1 MTIKPV
7 TGRAFKPFGRVI
19 KGYYLRSLIEEMEK
33 TECPSDKVVYEP
45 SVRSLET
52 LKINRQ
58 FSEEAYGGMPIQIG
72 YCNGTN
78 TKLNCVEYHRDS
90 EINIGA
96 QDFILLVA
104 RQQDITADF
113 TLNTDKVEAFLAP
126 AGAVVEVYAT
136 TLHYAPC
143 DAAKGAG
150 FRVAVVLPKDTN
162 TDAPVLSDPQGEDRL
177 LRARNKWLIAH
188 PDAAEAQ
195 DGAHIGLI
203 GENIDIALD

>member
-72 YCNGTN
+72 YCNGRN
-78 TKLNCVEYHRDS
+78 HLLNAVEYHRDS
-90 EINIGA
+90 ELNLA
-96 QDFILLVA
+96 CTDMILLVGK
-104 RQQDITADF
+104 RQDIGRDYTYD
-113 TLNTDKVEAFLAP
+113 TGKMQAFLVKK
-126 AGAVVEVYAT
+126 GTLVEIYST
-136 TLHYAPC
+136 TLHYAPIS
-143 DAAKGAG
+143 AG
-150 FRVAVVLPKDTN
+150 EHENFRCVVVLPRGTN
-162 TDAPVLSDPQGEDRL
+162 EPLPACRGKAHTKEDQL
-177 LRARNKWLIAH
+177 LTHVNKWLIAH
-188 PDAAEAQ
+188 PESGFDK
-195 DGAHIGLI
+195 DGAFVGLK
-203 GENIDIALD
+203 GENIRL

>member
-72 YCNGTN
+72 YCNGRN
-78 TKLNCVEYHRDS
+78 HLLNAVEYHRDS
-90 EINIGA
+90 ELNLA
-96 QDFILLVA
+96 CTDMILLVGK
-104 RQQDITADF
+104 RQDIGRDYTYD
-113 TLNTDKVEAFLAP
+113 TGKMQAFLVKK
-126 AGAVVEVYAT
+126 GTLVEIYST
-136 TLHYAPC
+136 TLHYAPIS
-143 DAAKGAG
+143 AG
-150 FRVAVVLPKDTN
+150 EHENFRCVVVLPRGTN
-162 TDAPVLSDPQGEDRL
+162 EPLPACRGKAHTKEDQL
-177 LRARNKWLIAH
+177 LTHVNKWLIAH
-188 PDAAEAQ
+188 PESGLDKS
-195 DGAHIGLI
+195 GAFVGLK
-203 GENIDIALD
+203 GENIRL

>member
-72 YCNGTN
+72 YCNGRN
-78 TKLNCVEYHRDS
+78 HLLNAVEYHRDS
-90 EINIGA
+90 ELNLA
-96 QDFILLVA
+96 CADMILLVGK
-104 RQQDITADF
+104 RQDIGRDYTYD
-113 TLNTDKVEAFLAP
+113 TGKMQAFLVKK
-126 AGAVVEVYAT
+126 GTLVEIYST
-136 TLHYAPC
+136 TLHYAPIS
-143 DAAKGAG
+143 AG
-150 FRVAVVLPKDTN
+150 EHENFRCVVVLPRGTN
-162 TDAPVLSDPQGEDRL
+162 EPLPACRGKAHTKEDQL
-177 LRARNKWLIAH
+177 LTHVNKWLIAH
-188 PDAAEAQ
+188 PESGLDK
-195 DGAHIGLI
+195 DGAFVGLK
-203 GENIDIALD
+203 GENIRL

>member
-72 YCNGTN
+72 YCNGRN
-78 TKLNCVEYHRDS
+78 HLLNAVEYHRDS
-90 EINIGA
+90 ELNLA
-96 QDFILLVA
+96 CTDMILPVGK
-104 RQQDITADF
+104 RQDIGRDYTYD
-113 TLNTDKVEAFLAP
+113 TGKMQAFLVKK
-126 AGAVVEVYAT
+126 GTLVEIYST
-136 TLHYAPC
+136 TLHYAPIS
-143 DAAKGAG
+143 AG
-150 FRVAVVLPKDTN
+150 EHENFRCVVVLPRGTN
-162 TDAPVLSDPQGEDRL
+162 EPLPACRGKAHTKEDQL
-177 LRARNKWLIAH
+177 LTHVNKWLIAH
-188 PDAAEAQ
+188 PESGLDKG
-195 DGAHIGLI
+195 GAFVGLK
-203 GENIDIALD
+203 GENIRL

>member
-72 YCNGTN
+72 YCNGRN
-78 TKLNCVEYHRDS
+78 HLLNAVEYHRDS
-90 EINIGA
+90 ELNLA
-96 QDFILLVA
+96 CTDLILLVGK
-104 RQQDITADF
+104 RQDIGRDYTYD
-113 TLNTDKVEAFLAP
+113 TGKMQAFLVKK
-126 AGAVVEVYAT
+126 GTLVEIYST
-136 TLHYAPC
+136 TLHYAPIS
-143 DAAKGAG
+143 AG
-150 FRVAVVLPKDTN
+150 EHENFRCVVVLPKGTN
-162 TDAPVLSDPQGEDRL
+162 EPLPACRGKAHTKEDQL
-177 LRARNKWLIAH
+177 LTHVNKWLIAH
-188 PDAAEAQ
+188 PESGLDK
-195 DGAHIGLI
+195 DGAFVGLK
-203 GENIDIALD
+203 GENIRL

>member
-72 YCNGTN
+72 YCNGRN
-78 TKLNCVEYHRDS
+78 HLLNAVEYHRDS
-90 EINIGA
+90 ELNLA
-96 QDFILLVA
+96 CTDMILLVGK
-104 RQQDITADF
+104 RQDIGRDYTYD
-113 TLNTDKVEAFLAP
+113 TGKMQAFLVKK
-126 AGAVVEVYAT
+126 GTLVEIYST
-136 TLHYAPC
+136 TLHYAPIS
-143 DAAKGAG
+143 AG
-150 FRVAVVLPKDTN
+150 EHENFRCVVVLPRGTN
-162 TDAPVLSDPQGEDRL
+162 EPLPACRGKAHTKEDQL
-177 LRARNKWLIAH
+177 LTHVNKWLIAH
-188 PDAAEAQ
+188 PESGLDK
-195 DGAHIGLI
+195 DGTFVGLK
-203 GENIDIALD
+203 GENIRL

>member
-72 YCNGTN
+72 YCNGRN
-78 TKLNCVEYHRDS
+78 HLLNAVEYHRDS
-90 EINIGA
+90 ELNLA
-96 QDFILLVA
+96 CTDMILLVGK
-104 RQQDITADF
+104 RQDIGRDYTYD
-113 TLNTDKVEAFLAP
+113 TGKMQAFLVKK
-126 AGAVVEVYAT
+126 GTLVEIYST
-136 TLHYAPC
+136 TLHYAPIS
-143 DAAKGAG
+143 AG
-150 FRVAVVLPKDTN
+150 EHENFRCVVVLPRATN
-162 TDAPVLSDPQGEDRL
+162 EPLPACRGKAHTKEDQL
-177 LRARNKWLIAH
+177 LTHVNKWLIAH
-188 PDAAEAQ
+188 PESGLDK
-195 DGAHIGLI
+195 DGAFVGLK
-203 GENIDIALD
+203 GENIRL